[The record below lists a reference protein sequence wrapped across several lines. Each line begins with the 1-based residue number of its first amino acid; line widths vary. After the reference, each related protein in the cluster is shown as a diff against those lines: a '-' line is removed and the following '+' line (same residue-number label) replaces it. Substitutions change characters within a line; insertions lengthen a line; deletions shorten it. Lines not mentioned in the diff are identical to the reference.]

1 MPFHPGTRYSLS
13 WFRRKFRALLDGC
26 AAVDAT
32 NELYGMKVI
41 QYKPSSLIVVAL
53 GANLPF
59 EGLDPGEILN
69 GALRALA
76 GAELKI
82 TLKSAFYR
90 TPCFPAGAGPDYVNA
105 VIALEDRAARNPS
118 ELLRILHSIEHSW
131 GRERV
136 QRWAGR
142 TLDLDLIAA
151 GDSVLPDLSGWRHW
165 RDLDPEAQQREAPDQ
180 LILPHP
186 RLQDRAFVLVPMADI
201 LPDWRHPVSGQSVLQ
216 MLEAL
221 PEADRA
227 GVVRL
232 S

>member
-1 MPFHPGTRYSLS
+1 MR
-13 WFRRKFRALLDGC
+13 DGC
-26 AAVDAT
+26 AVEDAT

-41 QYKPSSLIVVAL
+41 EYKPSSSIVVAL

-59 EGLDPGEILN
+59 EGQSPARLLDH
-69 GALRALA
+69 ALRALEEA
-76 GAELKI
+76 GLKI

-105 VIALEDRAARNPS
+105 VIALEDQSLGTAS
-118 ELLRILHSIEHSW
+118 GLLQILHSIEHSF
-131 GRERV
+131 GRERL

-151 GDSVLPDLSGWRHW
+151 GDSVLPDPATWRHW
-165 RDLDPEAQQREAPDQ
+165 HDLDPAAQQREAPQQ

-186 RLQDRAFVLVPMADI
+186 RLQDRAFVLVPMAEI
-201 LPDWRHPVSGQSVLQ
+201 LPDWRHPVTGRSVLQ